1 MKKQPY
7 IFYLSEDLHKE
18 MAAKSAETGISMSA
32 LTSEAVLNWF
42 KAREAAR
49 EAARKAARPED
60 VPNCG
65 EIAQNGGDRHDG

>member
-49 EAARKAARPED
+49 KA
-60 VPNCG
+60 
-65 EIAQNGGDRHDG
+65 AQNGGDRND